1 MSGVENGGISFGK
14 NQNINFDNFNGIQKK
29 DFDKAGGGALA
40 EPIFTKYD
48 KNKDNVLDEGEL
60 QALQDDI
67 REFAKDDTLGKREA
81 KRFFNSLGLE
91 KGHDLKREDLYK
103 FLQTIQADKDSVD
116 RAYTDAETGDTIVQ
130 YKPDENNVVNL
141 IRYTN
146 NSDNTHTPK
155 AMAEVFS
162 EDHHRTSFLNDD
174 GTMSIVDVNG
184 NKQVEAQY
192 DANKLLIQT
201 SEIDTQTNEKVTTLY
216 QDDGETIKSK
226 FRQNG
231 AVTEYLDPAN
241 GDRVTKRETD
251 KGNGVTET
259 VQFTYN
265 EDGSVTETTV
275 GADGKPVSSVT
286 KQDGQEISSVQYTY
300 EDGKTVQTST
310 KDGVTT
316 EITTTGEG
324 ENVQRVKVEKD
335 EQGNVTSRVNVDE
348 NGNPVAYKHKV
359 NQGEYW
365 YNIVQTKYGITDPKT
380 IMEIVHQLKNNAGV
394 KRSSAMMPAEIELP
408 ASITLKNGSTVALKD
423 IDAKVE
429 VQQQQSVK
437 GSPAVAA
444 PEEQTP
450 VQDKNP
456 PQVDTNLPT
465 NDTYIYVPKPSPLSL
480 EESLPDLTKANLI
493 IENFGSKFEYDD
505 KGFVISKYDVAGN
518 KVREIYRNV
527 DGSVDYY
534 EDYEYDSAGNKV
546 REIVRNADGSVDF
559 YRNYEY
565 DSAGN
570 EVRRI
575 YRNANG
581 SVDYYFD
588 NKYDSAGNEVRTIYR
603 NADGSVDYYEDYE
616 YDSAGNKVRTIYRN
630 TDGSVK
636 SYSDYEYLEGGN
648 RLVRDFYPD

>member
-14 NQNINFDNFNGIQKK
+14 NQNINFNNFNGIQKK

-40 EPIFTKYD
+40 DPIFTKYD

-81 KRFFNSLGLE
+81 KRFFKSLGLE

-192 DANKLLIQT
+192 DENKLLIQT

-216 QDDGETIKSK
+216 EDDGETIKSK

-231 AVTEYLDPAN
+231 SVTEYLDPAN
-241 GDRVTKRETD
+241 GDRVTKRVTD
-251 KGNGVTET
+251 LGSGVTET

-265 EDGSVTETTV
+265 KDGSVTETTV
-275 GADGKPVSSVT
+275 DADGKPVSSVT
-286 KQDGQEISSVQYTY
+286 KKDGEEITNSSITTA
-300 EDGKTVQTST
+300 EDGS
-310 KDGVTT
+310 TT

-359 NQGEYW
+359 NQGENW
-365 YNIVQTKYGITDPKT
+365 YGIVEAKYGITDPKT
-380 IMEIVHQLKNNAGV
+380 IMEIVHQLKDNAGV

-408 ASITLKNGSTVALKD
+408 PTITLKNGKEISLVN
-423 IDAKVE
+423 IDAQFDEINTAQATITVPKVPDD
-429 VQQQQSVK
+429 VPSAY
-437 GSPAVAA
+437 P
-444 PEEQTP
+444 
-450 VQDKNP
+450 QDKLPAQTVTIP
-456 PQVDTNLPT
+456 PEQLEV
-465 NDTYIYVPKPSPLSL
+465 KP
-480 EESLPDLTKANLI
+480 
-493 IENFGSKFEYDD
+493 ENAGKTVTQDD
-505 KGFVISKYDVAGN
+505 G
-518 KVREIYRNV
+518 KV
-527 DGSVDYY
+527 
-534 EDYEYDSAGNKV
+534 
-546 REIVRNADGSVDF
+546 F
-559 YRNYEY
+559 
-565 DSAGN
+565 
-570 EVRRI
+570 
-575 YRNANG
+575 
-581 SVDYYFD
+581 
-588 NKYDSAGNEVRTIYR
+588 KYDSEGRVEGVYNSQDDLNAGNRAVLLQYDDSG
-603 NADGSVDYYEDYE
+603 NLSYVFAYDANGHGLGGKE
-616 YDSAGNKVRTIYRN
+616 YDKDRNLTGFFVNEGIDPKTGNKQRQIQYN
-630 TDGSVK
+630 A
-636 SYSDYEYLEGGN
+636 EGTVNYFFDNYVYDENG
-648 RLVRDFYPD
+648 RLVSYDKFGPNDEGDFEFLFHWEYKYSSDGKKTRELGYNAEGKLESDELS

>member
-40 EPIFTKYD
+40 EPIFAKYD
-48 KNKDNVLDEGEL
+48 KNKDNVLDESEL
-60 QALQDDI
+60 KTLQDDI

-192 DANKLLIQT
+192 DENKLLIQT

-216 QDDGETIKSK
+216 EDDGETIKLK

-231 AVTEYLDPAN
+231 SVTEYLDPAN
-241 GDRVTKRETD
+241 GDRVTERVTD

-275 GADGKPVSSVT
+275 GADEKPISSVT
-286 KQDGQEISSVQYTY
+286 KKDGQEISSVQYTY

-324 ENVQRVKVEKD
+324 ENAQRVKIQRDRE
-335 EQGNVTSRVNVDE
+335 GNITGKVNVDE
-348 NGNPVAYKHKV
+348 NGDPVAYKHKV
-359 NQGEYW
+359 NQGENW
-365 YNIVQTKYGITDPKT
+365 YGIVQAKYGTTDPKT
-380 IMEIVHQLKNNAGV
+380 IMEIVHQLKDNAGV

-408 ASITLKNGSTVALKD
+408 PTITLKNGKEISLVN
-423 IDAKVE
+423 IDAQFDEINTAQATITVPKVPDD
-429 VQQQQSVK
+429 VPSAY
-437 GSPAVAA
+437 P
-444 PEEQTP
+444 
-450 VQDKNP
+450 QDKLPAQTVTIP
-456 PQVDTNLPT
+456 PEQLEVKPENAGKTVTQDDGKVFKYDSEGRVKYVYDSQADLNARNHAVWLQYDDSGNLSVYQLNQCDTNGGWIGAKFYDKDGKLT
-465 NDTYIYVPKPSPLSL
+465 RFIVNEGADPKIKDKCERS
-480 EESLPDLTKANLI
+480 
-493 IENFGSKFEYDD
+493 IEYNH
-505 KGFVISKYDVAGN
+505 
-518 KVREIYRNV
+518 
-527 DGSVDYY
+527 DGSVIGFFDNFVYDENGREVSY
-534 EDYEYDSAGNKV
+534 DKFVPNDNGDFEFLYHWEYKYSSDGKKT
-546 REIVRNADGSVDF
+546 RELGYNADGKL
-559 YRNYEY
+559 
-565 DSAGN
+565 DSD
-570 EVRRI
+570 EL
-575 YRNANG
+575 
-581 SVDYYFD
+581 S
-588 NKYDSAGNEVRTIYR
+588 
-603 NADGSVDYYEDYE
+603 
-616 YDSAGNKVRTIYRN
+616 
-630 TDGSVK
+630 
-636 SYSDYEYLEGGN
+636 
-648 RLVRDFYPD
+648 

>member
-60 QALQDDI
+60 QALHDDI

-192 DANKLLIQT
+192 DENKLLIQT

-216 QDDGETIKSK
+216 EDDGETIKSK

-231 AVTEYLDPAN
+231 SVTEYLDPAN

-275 GADGKPVSSVT
+275 DADEKPISSVT
-286 KQDGQEISSVQYTY
+286 KKDGQEISSVQYTY

-348 NGNPVAYKHKV
+348 NGDPVAYKHKV
-359 NQGEYW
+359 NQGENW
-365 YNIVQTKYGITDPKT
+365 YGIVQAKYGTTNPKT
-380 IMEIVHQLKNNAGV
+380 IMEIVHQLKDKAGV

-408 ASITLKNGSTVALKD
+408 PTITLKNGKEISLVN
-423 IDAKVE
+423 IDAQFDEINTAQATITVPKV
-429 VQQQQSVK
+429 
-437 GSPAVAA
+437 
-444 PEEQTP
+444 PEDVP
-450 VQDKNP
+450 SAYPQDKLPAQTVTIP
-456 PQVDTNLPT
+456 PEQLEVKPENAGKTVT
-465 NDTYIYVPKPSPLSL
+465 QNDGKVFKYDSEGRVQLVYNSQA
-480 EESLPDLTKANLI
+480 DLNADNNAVWLQ
-493 IENFGSKFEYDD
+493 YDD
-505 KGFVISKYDVAGN
+505 SGNLSRYQLNQRDANGHLLGGNKYDKDGNLTGFFINEGIDPKTGN
-518 KVREIYRNV
+518 KQSQIRY
-527 DGSVDYY
+527 
-534 EDYEYDSAGNKV
+534 
-546 REIVRNADGSVDF
+546 NADGTV
-559 YRNYEY
+559 EY
-565 DSAGN
+565 F
-570 EVRRI
+570 
-575 YRNANG
+575 
-581 SVDYYFD
+581 FD
-588 NKYDSAGNEVRTIYR
+588 NFVYDEKGRYVSYDTFIPNDNGDFEFDRRWEYKYSNDGKKTRELGYNAEGKLDS
-603 NADGSVDYYEDYE
+603 D
-616 YDSAGNKVRTIYRN
+616 
-630 TDGSVK
+630 
-636 SYSDYEYLEGGN
+636 
-648 RLVRDFYPD
+648 RLS

>member
-40 EPIFTKYD
+40 DPIFTKYD
-48 KNKDNVLDEGEL
+48 KNKDNVLDESEL
-60 QALQDDI
+60 KTLQDDI

-81 KRFFNSLGLE
+81 KRFFKSLGLE

-192 DANKLLIQT
+192 DENKLLIQT

-216 QDDGETIKSK
+216 EEDGETIKSK

-241 GDRVTKRETD
+241 GDRVTERVTD

-275 GADGKPVSSVT
+275 GADEKPISSVT
-286 KQDGQEISSVQYTY
+286 KKDGQEISSVQYTY

-348 NGNPVAYKHKV
+348 NGDPVAYKHKV
-359 NQGEYW
+359 NQGENW
-365 YNIVQTKYGITDPKT
+365 YGIVQAKYGITDPKT
-380 IMEIVHQLKNNAGV
+380 IMEIVHQLKDNAGV

-408 ASITLKNGSTVALKD
+408 PTITLKNGKEISLVN
-423 IDAKVE
+423 IDAQFDEINTAQATITVPKV
-429 VQQQQSVK
+429 
-437 GSPAVAA
+437 
-444 PEEQTP
+444 PEDVP
-450 VQDKNP
+450 SAYPQDKLPAQTVTIP
-456 PQVDTNLPT
+456 PEQLEV
-465 NDTYIYVPKPSPLSL
+465 KP
-480 EESLPDLTKANLI
+480 
-493 IENFGSKFEYDD
+493 ENAGKTVTQDD
-505 KGFVISKYDVAGN
+505 G
-518 KVREIYRNV
+518 KV
-527 DGSVDYY
+527 
-534 EDYEYDSAGNKV
+534 
-546 REIVRNADGSVDF
+546 F
-559 YRNYEY
+559 
-565 DSAGN
+565 
-570 EVRRI
+570 
-575 YRNANG
+575 
-581 SVDYYFD
+581 
-588 NKYDSAGNEVRTIYR
+588 KYDSEGRVQLVYNSQDDL
-603 NADGSVDYYEDYE
+603 NADHHSVRLQYDDSGNLSVYKLNYRDKNGHVLGANE
-616 YDSAGNKVRTIYRN
+616 YDKDGNLTLFWINEGIDPKTGNNQRQIEYNAEGTVNCLFDNYVYDEEGRRVSIDKFVPN
-630 TDGSVK
+630 DDGNFEFISHWEYK
-636 SYSDYEYLEGGN
+636 YSNDGKKTRILHYDADGKLDSD
-648 RLVRDFYPD
+648 RLS

>member
-40 EPIFTKYD
+40 EPIFAKYD
-48 KNKDNVLDEGEL
+48 KNKDNVLDESEL
-60 QALQDDI
+60 KTLQDDI

-81 KRFFNSLGLE
+81 KRFFKSLGLE

-192 DANKLLIQT
+192 DENKLLIQT

-216 QDDGETIKSK
+216 EDDGETIKSK

-231 AVTEYLDPAN
+231 SVTEYLDPAN
-241 GDRVTKRETD
+241 GDRVTERVTD

-275 GADGKPVSSVT
+275 GADEKPISSVT
-286 KQDGQEISSVQYTY
+286 KKDGQEISSVQYTY

-310 KDGVTT
+310 KDGITT

-324 ENVQRVKVEKD
+324 DAVQRVKVEKD
-335 EQGNVTSRVNVDE
+335 GQGNVTSRVNVDE
-348 NGNPVAYKHKV
+348 NGSPVAYKHKV
-359 NQGEYW
+359 NQGENW
-365 YNIVQTKYGITDPKT
+365 YNIVKAKYGITDHKQ
-380 IMEIVHQLKNNAGV
+380 IMEIVHQLKDNAGV
-394 KRSSAMMPAEIELP
+394 KRSSALMPAEIELP

-423 IDAKVE
+423 IESKVE
-429 VQQQQSVK
+429 VQQQQPVK
-437 GSPAVAA
+437 GSPEAAA

-456 PQVDTNLPT
+456 PQVDTNPPT
-465 NDTYIYVPKPSPLSL
+465 NDTYIYLPKPSPLSL
-480 EESLPDLTKANLI
+480 EESVPNLTKANLI

-505 KGFVISKYDVAGN
+505 KGFVISKYDSAGN
-518 KVREIYRNV
+518 EVRSISRNA

-534 EDYEYDSAGNKV
+534 YDFEYDSAGNEVRSICRNADGSVDYYYDFEYDSAGNKV
-546 REIVRNADGSVDF
+546 RSIYRNADGSVSSYSDS
-559 YRNYEY
+559 EY

-570 EVRRI
+570 EVR
-575 YRNANG
+575 
-581 SVDYYFD
+581 S
-588 NKYDSAGNEVRTIYR
+588 IYR
-603 NADGSVDYYEDYE
+603 NADGSVQ
-616 YDSAGNKVRTIYRN
+616 
-630 TDGSVK
+630 
-636 SYSDYEYLEGGN
+636 SYSDYEYIEGGN